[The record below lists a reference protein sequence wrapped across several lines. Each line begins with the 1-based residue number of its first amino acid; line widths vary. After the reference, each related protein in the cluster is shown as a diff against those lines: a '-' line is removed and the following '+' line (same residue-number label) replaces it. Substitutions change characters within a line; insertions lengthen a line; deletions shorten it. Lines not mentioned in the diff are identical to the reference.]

1 MQIAPFFLCKIELVM
16 DALRNFLTGRRLIFI
31 GIFLAVPFVFF
42 GTNSF
47 GTVLTDFGRV
57 NGLKVTPYDINIA
70 VSNVD
75 RRLDQ
80 IYGEEFSREL
90 LGDGVYQ
97 GYVRQ
102 EIVAQKALL
111 SQAIELGLN
120 YSEDDAKRSI
130 MQNTAF
136 QVDGKFD
143 QEIFQATL
151 RSNGIVPKEFIEAV
165 RNDFIVNQFLLSVG
179 NSSYVL
185 DSEIYQLIELLEQK
199 RNIEFFKIDFQ
210 KLKDSSDISLSDA
223 QSYFEENSFIF
234 QTPEKKIFQFIRMDQ
249 EDYKSDVE
257 VPENFLNDK
266 YNEYLVQ
273 LKQRIERRISH
284 LMLDI
289 SAFNSRQEANL
300 TLQTLKEDI
309 QNGSITFEDAV
320 VNNSSDFATVDLGGD
335 LGFSSGESFPAEFEL
350 AIQNMQINELS
361 NIVDLGDTLHLLKLT
376 EINEENPLTIDEME
390 VEFLNDLMDQE
401 SLALMND
408 DRDSIEDLILNNYRL
423 EEIALEMNLAIKETQ
438 PIDDIDFS
446 SEDFA
451 FNQFLMGLPENT
463 DYAEVFE
470 TETGF
475 YVASL
480 KTLIEPQQQEFSEVV
495 ETVFDMLKTDFAN
508 DQLSQLSSSYLE
520 ALNGDA
526 DEIILESGV
535 TRESYNSL
543 GRDSSLL
550 PPDIIEGIFDS
561 KKDTAYTAQ
570 SSNNDTYILVVDDIT
585 LPEISEIEALQ
596 SNYAEFVESIS
607 LIKLNQV
614 LESEISNNIN
624 DKIKNLNI

>member
-1 MQIAPFFLCKIELVM
+1 M
-16 DALRNFLTGRRLIFI
+16 DGLRNFLTGRRLIFI

-47 GTVLTDFGRV
+47 GTVFTDFGKV

-75 RRLDQ
+75 RRLEQ
-80 IYGEEFSREL
+80 IYGGEFSREL

-165 RNDFIVNQFLLSVG
+165 RNDFIVNQFLMSVG

-185 DSEIYQLIELLEQK
+185 DSEIHQLIELLEQK
-199 RNIEFFKIDFQ
+199 RNVEFFKIDFQ

-223 QSYFEENSFIF
+223 QSYFEENSFVF

-249 EDYKSDVE
+249 EDYKSDIE
-257 VPENFLNDK
+257 VPENFVNDQ

-284 LMLDI
+284 LMLDV

-309 QNGSITFEDAV
+309 QNGSTTFEDAV
-320 VNNSSDFATVDLGGD
+320 INNSSDFATVDLGGD

-376 EINEENPLTIDEME
+376 EINEENPLTLEEME
-390 VEFLNDLMDQE
+390 VEFLNELMDQE

-423 EEIALEMNLAIKETQ
+423 EEIALEMNLAIKETP

-451 FNQFLMGLPENT
+451 FNQFLMGLPENA

-520 ALNGDA
+520 ALNGEI

>member
-1 MQIAPFFLCKIELVM
+1 M
-16 DALRNFLTGRRLIFI
+16 DGLRNFLTGRRLIFI

-47 GTVLTDFGRV
+47 GTVFTDFGKV

-75 RRLDQ
+75 RRLEQ
-80 IYGEEFSREL
+80 IYGGEFSREL
-90 LGDGVYQ
+90 LGDGAYQ

-165 RNDFIVNQFLLSVG
+165 RNDFIVNQFLMSVG

-185 DSEIYQLIELLEQK
+185 DSEIHQLIELLEQK
-199 RNIEFFKIDFQ
+199 RNVEFFKIDFQ

-223 QSYFEENSFIF
+223 QSYFEENSFVF

-257 VPENFLNDK
+257 VPENFVNDQ

-284 LMLDI
+284 LMLDV

-320 VNNSSDFATVDLGGD
+320 INNSSDFATVDLGGD

-376 EINEENPLTIDEME
+376 EINEENPLTLEEME
-390 VEFLNDLMDQE
+390 VEFLNELMDQE

-423 EEIALEMNLAIKETQ
+423 EEIALEMNLVIKETP

-451 FNQFLMGLPENT
+451 FNQFLMGLPENP

-470 TETGF
+470 TESGF

-520 ALNGDA
+520 ALNGEI

-570 SSNNDTYILVVDDIT
+570 S
-585 LPEISEIEALQ
+585 
-596 SNYAEFVESIS
+596 
-607 LIKLNQV
+607 
-614 LESEISNNIN
+614 
-624 DKIKNLNI
+624 

>member
-1 MQIAPFFLCKIELVM
+1 M
-16 DALRNFLTGRRLIFI
+16 DGLRNFLTGRRLIFI

-47 GTVLTDFGRV
+47 GTVFTDFGKV

-75 RRLDQ
+75 RRLEQ
-80 IYGEEFSREL
+80 IYGGEFSREL
-90 LGDGVYQ
+90 LGDGAYQ
-97 GYVRQ
+97 DYVRQ

-165 RNDFIVNQFLLSVG
+165 RNDFIVNQFLMSVG

-185 DSEIYQLIELLEQK
+185 DSEIHQLIELLEQK
-199 RNIEFFKIDFQ
+199 RNVEFFKIDFQ

-223 QSYFEENSFIF
+223 QSYFEENSFVF

-257 VPENFLNDK
+257 VPENFVNDQ

-284 LMLDI
+284 LMLDV

-320 VNNSSDFATVDLGGD
+320 INNSSDFATVDLGGD

-376 EINEENPLTIDEME
+376 EINEENPLTLEEME

-451 FNQFLMGLPENT
+451 FNQFLMGLPENA

-470 TETGF
+470 TENGF

-520 ALNGDA
+520 ALNGEV

-535 TRESYNSL
+535 TRDSYNSL

-561 KKDTAYTAQ
+561 KKDPAYTAQ

>member
-1 MQIAPFFLCKIELVM
+1 MYG
-16 DALRNFLTGRRLIFI
+16 LRNFLTGRRLIFI

-47 GTVLTDFGRV
+47 GTVFTDFGKV

-75 RRLDQ
+75 RRLEQ
-80 IYGEEFSREL
+80 IYGGEFSREL
-90 LGDGVYQ
+90 LGDGAYQ
-97 GYVRQ
+97 DYVRQ

-165 RNDFIVNQFLLSVG
+165 RNDFIVNQFLMSVG

-185 DSEIYQLIELLEQK
+185 DSEIHQLIELLEQK
-199 RNIEFFKIDFQ
+199 RNVEFFKIDFQ

-223 QSYFEENSFIF
+223 QSYFEENSFVF

-257 VPENFLNDK
+257 VPENFVNDQ

-284 LMLDI
+284 LMLDV

-320 VNNSSDFATVDLGGD
+320 INNSSDFATVDLGGD

-376 EINEENPLTIDEME
+376 EINEENPLTLEEME
-390 VEFLNDLMDQE
+390 VEFLNELMDQE
-401 SLALMND
+401 SLALLND

-438 PIDDIDFS
+438 PINDIDFS

-451 FNQFLMGLPENT
+451 FNQFLMGLPENP

-470 TETGF
+470 TENGF

-520 ALNGDA
+520 ALNGEI

>member
-1 MQIAPFFLCKIELVM
+1 M
-16 DALRNFLTGRRLIFI
+16 DGLRNFLTGRRLIFI

-47 GTVLTDFGRV
+47 GTVFTDFGKV

-75 RRLDQ
+75 RRLEQ
-80 IYGEEFSREL
+80 IYGGEFSREL
-90 LGDGVYQ
+90 LGDGAYQ

-165 RNDFIVNQFLLSVG
+165 RNDFIVNQFLMSVG

-185 DSEIYQLIELLEQK
+185 DSEIHQLIELLEQK
-199 RNIEFFKIDFQ
+199 RNVEFFKIDFQ

-223 QSYFEENSFIF
+223 QSYFEENSFVF

-257 VPENFLNDK
+257 VPENFVNDQ

-284 LMLDI
+284 LMLDV

-320 VNNSSDFATVDLGGD
+320 INNSSDFATVDLGGD

-376 EINEENPLTIDEME
+376 EINEENPLTLEEME
-390 VEFLNDLMDQE
+390 VEFLNELMDQE

-451 FNQFLMGLPENT
+451 FNQFLMGLPENA

-470 TETGF
+470 TENGF

-520 ALNGDA
+520 ALNGEV

>member
-1 MQIAPFFLCKIELVM
+1 M
-16 DALRNFLTGRRLIFI
+16 DGLRNFLTGRRLIFI

-47 GTVLTDFGRV
+47 GTVFTDFGKV

-75 RRLDQ
+75 RRLEQ
-80 IYGEEFSREL
+80 IYGGEFSREL
-90 LGDGVYQ
+90 LGDGAYQ

-165 RNDFIVNQFLLSVG
+165 RNDFIVNQFLMSVG

-185 DSEIYQLIELLEQK
+185 DSEIHQLIELLEQK
-199 RNIEFFKIDFQ
+199 RNVEFFKIDFQ

-223 QSYFEENSFIF
+223 QSYFEENSFVF

-257 VPENFLNDK
+257 VPENFVNDQ

-273 LKQRIERRISH
+273 LKKRIERRISH
-284 LMLDI
+284 LMLDV

-320 VNNSSDFATVDLGGD
+320 INNSSDFATVDLGGD

-376 EINEENPLTIDEME
+376 EINEENPLTLEEME
-390 VEFLNDLMDQE
+390 VEFLNELMDQE
-401 SLALMND
+401 SLALLND

-451 FNQFLMGLPENT
+451 FNQFLMGLPENP

-470 TETGF
+470 TENGF

-508 DQLSQLSSSYLE
+508 DQLSQLSSSYLD
-520 ALNGDA
+520 ALNGEV

>member
-1 MQIAPFFLCKIELVM
+1 M
-16 DALRNFLTGRRLIFI
+16 DGLRNFLTGRRLIFI

-47 GTVLTDFGRV
+47 GTVFTDFGKV

-75 RRLDQ
+75 RRLEQ
-80 IYGEEFSREL
+80 IYGGEFSREL
-90 LGDGVYQ
+90 LGDGAYQ
-97 GYVRQ
+97 DYVRQ

-165 RNDFIVNQFLLSVG
+165 RNDFIVNQFLMSVG

-185 DSEIYQLIELLEQK
+185 DSEIHQLIELLEQK
-199 RNIEFFKIDFQ
+199 RNVEFFKIDFQ

-223 QSYFEENSFIF
+223 QSYFEENSFVF

-257 VPENFLNDK
+257 VPENFVNDQ

-284 LMLDI
+284 LMLDV

-320 VNNSSDFATVDLGGD
+320 INNSSDFATVDLGGD

-376 EINEENPLTIDEME
+376 EINEENPLTLEEME
-390 VEFLNDLMDQE
+390 VEFLNELMDQE

-408 DRDSIEDLILNNYRL
+408 DRDAIEDLILNNYRL
-423 EEIALEMNLAIKETQ
+423 EEIALEMNLAIKETP

-451 FNQFLMGLPENT
+451 FNQFLMGLPENA

-470 TETGF
+470 TESGF

-480 KTLIEPQQQEFSEVV
+480 KTLIEPKQQEFSEVV

-520 ALNGDA
+520 ALNGEI

>member
-1 MQIAPFFLCKIELVM
+1 M
-16 DALRNFLTGRRLIFI
+16 DGLRNFLTGRRLIFI

-47 GTVLTDFGRV
+47 GTVFTDFGKV

-75 RRLDQ
+75 RRLEQ
-80 IYGEEFSREL
+80 IYGGEFSREL
-90 LGDGVYQ
+90 LGDGAYQ

-165 RNDFIVNQFLLSVG
+165 RNDFIVNQFLMSVG

-185 DSEIYQLIELLEQK
+185 DSEIHQLIELLEQK
-199 RNIEFFKIDFQ
+199 RNVEFFKIDFQ

-223 QSYFEENSFIF
+223 QSYFEENSFVF

-257 VPENFLNDK
+257 VPENFVNDQ

-284 LMLDI
+284 LMLDV

-320 VNNSSDFATVDLGGD
+320 INNSSDFATVDLGGD

-376 EINEENPLTIDEME
+376 EINEENPLTLEEME
-390 VEFLNDLMDQE
+390 VEFLNELMDQE

-451 FNQFLMGLPENT
+451 FNQFLMGLPENA

-470 TETGF
+470 TENGF

-520 ALNGDA
+520 ALNGEV
-526 DEIILESGV
+526 DEIILEVGV

>member
-1 MQIAPFFLCKIELVM
+1 M
-16 DALRNFLTGRRLIFI
+16 DGLRNFLTGRRLIFI

-47 GTVLTDFGRV
+47 GTVFTDFGKV

-75 RRLDQ
+75 RRLEQ
-80 IYGEEFSREL
+80 IYGGEFSREL

-165 RNDFIVNQFLLSVG
+165 RNDFIVNQFLMSVG

-185 DSEIYQLIELLEQK
+185 DSEIHQLIELLEQK
-199 RNIEFFKIDFQ
+199 RNVEFFKIDFQ

-223 QSYFEENSFIF
+223 QSYFEENSFVF

-257 VPENFLNDK
+257 VPENFVNDQ

-284 LMLDI
+284 LMLDV

-320 VNNSSDFATVDLGGD
+320 INNSSDFATVDLGGD

-376 EINEENPLTIDEME
+376 EINEENPLTLEEME
-390 VEFLNDLMDQE
+390 IEFLNELMDQE

-423 EEIALEMNLAIKETQ
+423 EEIALEMNLVIKETP

-451 FNQFLMGLPENT
+451 FNQFLMGLPENP

-470 TETGF
+470 TESGF

-520 ALNGDA
+520 ALNGEI

-561 KKDTAYTAQ
+561 KKDAAYTAQ

>member
-1 MQIAPFFLCKIELVM
+1 M
-16 DALRNFLTGRRLIFI
+16 DGLRNFLTGRRLIFI

-47 GTVLTDFGRV
+47 GTVFTDFGKV

-75 RRLDQ
+75 RRLEQ
-80 IYGEEFSREL
+80 IYGGEFSREL
-90 LGDGVYQ
+90 LGDGAYQ
-97 GYVRQ
+97 DYVRQ

-165 RNDFIVNQFLLSVG
+165 RNDFIVNQFLMSVG

-185 DSEIYQLIELLEQK
+185 DSEIHQLIELLEQK
-199 RNIEFFKIDFQ
+199 RNVEFFKIDFQ

-223 QSYFEENSFIF
+223 QSYFEENSFVF

-257 VPENFLNDK
+257 VPENFVNDQ

-284 LMLDI
+284 LMLDV

-320 VNNSSDFATVDLGGD
+320 INNSSDFATVDLGGD

-376 EINEENPLTIDEME
+376 EINEENPLTLEEME
-390 VEFLNDLMDQE
+390 VEFLNELMDQE
-401 SLALMND
+401 SLALLND

-423 EEIALEMNLAIKETQ
+423 EEIALEMNLAIKETL

-451 FNQFLMGLPENT
+451 FNQFLMGLPENP

-520 ALNGDA
+520 ALNGEV

>member
-1 MQIAPFFLCKIELVM
+1 M
-16 DALRNFLTGRRLIFI
+16 DGLRNFLTGRRLIFI

-47 GTVLTDFGRV
+47 GTVFTDFGKV

-75 RRLDQ
+75 RRLEQ
-80 IYGEEFSREL
+80 IYGGEFSREL

-102 EIVAQKALL
+102 EIIAQKALL

-165 RNDFIVNQFLLSVG
+165 RNDFIVNQFLMSVG

-185 DSEIYQLIELLEQK
+185 DSEIHQLIELLEQK
-199 RNIEFFKIDFQ
+199 RNVEFFKIDFQ

-223 QSYFEENSFIF
+223 QSYFEENSFVF
-234 QTPEKKIFQFIRMDQ
+234 QTPEKKIFQFIKMDQ
-249 EDYKSDVE
+249 EDYKSDIE
-257 VPENFLNDK
+257 VPENFVNDQ

-284 LMLDI
+284 LMLDV

-320 VNNSSDFATVDLGGD
+320 INNSSDFATVDLGGD

-376 EINEENPLTIDEME
+376 EINEENPLTLEEME
-390 VEFLNDLMDQE
+390 VEFLNELMDQE

-423 EEIALEMNLAIKETQ
+423 EEIALEMNLAIKETP

-451 FNQFLMGLPENT
+451 FNQFLMGLPENA

-520 ALNGDA
+520 ALNGEI

>member
-1 MQIAPFFLCKIELVM
+1 M
-16 DALRNFLTGRRLIFI
+16 DGLRNFLTGRRLIFI

-47 GTVLTDFGRV
+47 GTVFTDFGKV

-75 RRLDQ
+75 RRLEQ
-80 IYGEEFSREL
+80 IYGGEFSREL

-165 RNDFIVNQFLLSVG
+165 RNDFIVNQFLMSVG

-185 DSEIYQLIELLEQK
+185 DSEIHQLIELLEQK
-199 RNIEFFKIDFQ
+199 RNVEFFKIDFQ

-223 QSYFEENSFIF
+223 QSYFEENSFVF

-257 VPENFLNDK
+257 VPENFVNDQ

-284 LMLDI
+284 LMLDV

-320 VNNSSDFATVDLGGD
+320 INNSSDFATVDLGGD

-376 EINEENPLTIDEME
+376 EINEENPLTLEEME
-390 VEFLNDLMDQE
+390 VEFLNELMDQE

-408 DRDSIEDLILNNYRL
+408 DRDAIEDLILNNYRL
-423 EEIALEMNLAIKETQ
+423 EEIALEMSLAIKETP

-480 KTLIEPQQQEFSEVV
+480 KTLIEPQQQKFSEVV

-508 DQLSQLSSSYLE
+508 DQLSQLSSSYLD
-520 ALNGDA
+520 ALNGEV

-535 TRESYNSL
+535 TRETYNSL

>member
-1 MQIAPFFLCKIELVM
+1 M
-16 DALRNFLTGRRLIFI
+16 DGLRNFLTGRRLIFI

-47 GTVLTDFGRV
+47 GTVFTDFGKV

-75 RRLDQ
+75 RRLEQ
-80 IYGEEFSREL
+80 IYGGEFSREL

-165 RNDFIVNQFLLSVG
+165 RNDFIVNQFLMSVG

-185 DSEIYQLIELLEQK
+185 DSEIHQLIELLEQK
-199 RNIEFFKIDFQ
+199 RNVEFFKIDFQ

-223 QSYFEENSFIF
+223 QSYFEENSFVF

-257 VPENFLNDK
+257 VPENFVNDQ

-284 LMLDI
+284 LMLDV

-320 VNNSSDFATVDLGGD
+320 INNSSDFATVDLGGD

-376 EINEENPLTIDEME
+376 EINEENPLTLEEME
-390 VEFLNDLMDQE
+390 VEFLNELMDQE

-451 FNQFLMGLPENT
+451 FNQFLMGLPENA

-470 TETGF
+470 TENGF

-520 ALNGDA
+520 ALNGEV

>member
-1 MQIAPFFLCKIELVM
+1 M
-16 DALRNFLTGRRLIFI
+16 DGLRNFLTGRRLIFI

-47 GTVLTDFGRV
+47 GTVFTDFGKV

-75 RRLDQ
+75 RRLEQ
-80 IYGEEFSREL
+80 IYGGEFSREL
-90 LGDGVYQ
+90 LGDGAYQ

-165 RNDFIVNQFLLSVG
+165 RNDFIVNQFLMSVG

-185 DSEIYQLIELLEQK
+185 DSEIHQLIELLEQK
-199 RNIEFFKIDFQ
+199 RNVEFFKIDFQ

-223 QSYFEENSFIF
+223 QSYFEENSFVF

-257 VPENFLNDK
+257 VPENFVNDQ

-284 LMLDI
+284 LMLDV

-320 VNNSSDFATVDLGGD
+320 INNSSDFATVDLGGD

-376 EINEENPLTIDEME
+376 EINEENPLTLEEME
-390 VEFLNDLMDQE
+390 IEFLNELMDQE

-423 EEIALEMNLAIKETQ
+423 EEIALEMNLAIKETP

-451 FNQFLMGLPENT
+451 FNQFLMGLPENP

-470 TETGF
+470 TESGF

-520 ALNGDA
+520 ALNGEI

-561 KKDTAYTAQ
+561 KKDAAYTAQ

>member
-1 MQIAPFFLCKIELVM
+1 M
-16 DALRNFLTGRRLIFI
+16 DGLRNFLTGRRLIFI

-47 GTVLTDFGRV
+47 GTVFTDFGKV

-75 RRLDQ
+75 RRLEQ
-80 IYGEEFSREL
+80 IYGGEFSREL
-90 LGDGVYQ
+90 LGDGAYQ
-97 GYVRQ
+97 DYVRQ

-165 RNDFIVNQFLLSVG
+165 RNDFIVNQFLMSVG

-185 DSEIYQLIELLEQK
+185 DSEIHQLIELLEQK
-199 RNIEFFKIDFQ
+199 RNVEFFKIDFQ

-223 QSYFEENSFIF
+223 QSYFEENSFVF

-249 EDYKSDVE
+249 EDYKSDVV
-257 VPENFLNDK
+257 VPENFVNDQ

-284 LMLDI
+284 LMLDV

-320 VNNSSDFATVDLGGD
+320 INNSSDFATVDLGGD

-376 EINEENPLTIDEME
+376 EINEENPLTLEEME
-390 VEFLNDLMDQE
+390 VEFLNELMDQE

-451 FNQFLMGLPENT
+451 FNQFLMGLPENA

-470 TETGF
+470 TESGF

-520 ALNGDA
+520 ALNGEI

>member
-1 MQIAPFFLCKIELVM
+1 M
-16 DALRNFLTGRRLIFI
+16 DGLRNFLTGRRLIFI

-47 GTVLTDFGRV
+47 GTVFTDFGKV

-75 RRLDQ
+75 RRLEQ
-80 IYGEEFSREL
+80 IYGGEFSREL
-90 LGDGVYQ
+90 LGDGAYQ
-97 GYVRQ
+97 DYVRQ

-165 RNDFIVNQFLLSVG
+165 RNDFIVNQFLMSVG

-185 DSEIYQLIELLEQK
+185 DSEIHQLIELLEQK
-199 RNIEFFKIDFQ
+199 RNVEFFKIDFQ

-223 QSYFEENSFIF
+223 QSYFEENSFVF

-257 VPENFLNDK
+257 VPENFVNDQ

-284 LMLDI
+284 LMLDV

-320 VNNSSDFATVDLGGD
+320 INNSSDFATVDLGGD

-376 EINEENPLTIDEME
+376 EINEENPLTLEEME
-390 VEFLNDLMDQE
+390 VEFLNELMDQE

-451 FNQFLMGLPENT
+451 FNQFLMGLPENA

-470 TETGF
+470 TESGF

-520 ALNGDA
+520 ALNGEI

>member
-1 MQIAPFFLCKIELVM
+1 M
-16 DALRNFLTGRRLIFI
+16 DGLRNFLTGRRLIFI

-47 GTVLTDFGRV
+47 GTVFTDFGKV

-75 RRLDQ
+75 RRLEQ
-80 IYGEEFSREL
+80 IYGGEFSREL

-165 RNDFIVNQFLLSVG
+165 RNDFIVNQFLMSVG

-185 DSEIYQLIELLEQK
+185 DSEIHQLIELLEQK
-199 RNIEFFKIDFQ
+199 RNVEFFKIDFQ

-223 QSYFEENSFIF
+223 QSYFEENSFVF

-257 VPENFLNDK
+257 VPENFVNDQ

-284 LMLDI
+284 LMLDV

-309 QNGSITFEDAV
+309 QNGSTTFEDAV
-320 VNNSSDFATVDLGGD
+320 INNSSDFATVDLGGD

-376 EINEENPLTIDEME
+376 EINEENPLTLEEME
-390 VEFLNDLMDQE
+390 VEFLNELMDQE

-423 EEIALEMNLAIKETQ
+423 EEIALEMNLAIKETP

-451 FNQFLMGLPENT
+451 FNQFLMGLPENA

-508 DQLSQLSSSYLE
+508 DQLSQLSSSYLD
-520 ALNGDA
+520 ALNGEV

-561 KKDTAYTAQ
+561 KKDTAYAAQ

>member
-1 MQIAPFFLCKIELVM
+1 M
-16 DALRNFLTGRRLIFI
+16 DGLRNFLTGRRLIFI

-47 GTVLTDFGRV
+47 GTVFTDFGKV

-75 RRLDQ
+75 RRLEQ
-80 IYGEEFSREL
+80 IYGGEFSREL
-90 LGDGVYQ
+90 LGDGAYQ

-165 RNDFIVNQFLLSVG
+165 RNDFIVNQFLMSVG

-185 DSEIYQLIELLEQK
+185 DSEIHQLIELLEQK
-199 RNIEFFKIDFQ
+199 RNVEFFKIDFQ

-223 QSYFEENSFIF
+223 QSYFEENSFVF

-257 VPENFLNDK
+257 VPENFVNDQ

-284 LMLDI
+284 LMLDV

-320 VNNSSDFATVDLGGD
+320 INNSSDFATVDLGGD

-376 EINEENPLTIDEME
+376 EINEENPLTLEEME
-390 VEFLNDLMDQE
+390 VEFLNELMDQE
-401 SLALMND
+401 SLALLND

-451 FNQFLMGLPENT
+451 FNQFLMGLPENA

-470 TETGF
+470 TESGF

-520 ALNGDA
+520 ALNGEI

>member
-1 MQIAPFFLCKIELVM
+1 M
-16 DALRNFLTGRRLIFI
+16 DGLRNFLTGRRLIFI

-47 GTVLTDFGRV
+47 GTVFTDFGKV

-75 RRLDQ
+75 RRLEQ
-80 IYGEEFSREL
+80 IYGGEFSREL

-165 RNDFIVNQFLLSVG
+165 RNDFIVNQFLMSVG

-185 DSEIYQLIELLEQK
+185 DSEIHQLIELLEQK
-199 RNIEFFKIDFQ
+199 RNVEFFKIDFQ

-223 QSYFEENSFIF
+223 QSYFEENSFVF

-257 VPENFLNDK
+257 VPENFVNDQ

-284 LMLDI
+284 LMLDV

-320 VNNSSDFATVDLGGD
+320 INNSSDFATVDLGGD

-376 EINEENPLTIDEME
+376 EINEENPLTLEEME
-390 VEFLNDLMDQE
+390 VEFLNELMDQE

-451 FNQFLMGLPENT
+451 FNQFLMGLPENA

-470 TETGF
+470 TENGF

-508 DQLSQLSSSYLE
+508 DQLSQLSSSYLD
-520 ALNGDA
+520 ALNGEV

-585 LPEISEIEALQ
+585 LPEISEIDALQ

>member
-1 MQIAPFFLCKIELVM
+1 M
-16 DALRNFLTGRRLIFI
+16 DGLRNFLTGRRLIFI

-47 GTVLTDFGRV
+47 GTVFTDFGKV

-75 RRLDQ
+75 RRLEQ
-80 IYGEEFSREL
+80 IYGGEFSREL
-90 LGDGVYQ
+90 LGDGAYQ

-165 RNDFIVNQFLLSVG
+165 RNDFIVNQFLMSVG

-185 DSEIYQLIELLEQK
+185 DSEIHQLIELLEQK
-199 RNIEFFKIDFQ
+199 RNVDFFKIDFQ

-223 QSYFEENSFIF
+223 QSYFEENSFVF
-234 QTPEKKIFQFIRMDQ
+234 RTPEKKIFQFIEMDQ

-257 VPENFLNDK
+257 VPENFVNDQ

-284 LMLDI
+284 LMLDV

-320 VNNSSDFATVDLGGD
+320 INNSSDFATVDLGGD

-376 EINEENPLTIDEME
+376 EINEENPLTLEEME
-390 VEFLNDLMDQE
+390 VEFLNELMDQE
-401 SLALMND
+401 SLALLND

-423 EEIALEMNLAIKETQ
+423 EEIALEMNLAIKETP

-451 FNQFLMGLPENT
+451 FNQFLMGLPENA

-470 TETGF
+470 TESGF

-520 ALNGDA
+520 ALNGEI

>member
-1 MQIAPFFLCKIELVM
+1 M
-16 DALRNFLTGRRLIFI
+16 DGLRNFLTGRRLIFI

-47 GTVLTDFGRV
+47 GTVFTDFGKV

-75 RRLDQ
+75 RRLEQ
-80 IYGEEFSREL
+80 IYGGEFSREL
-90 LGDGVYQ
+90 LGDGAYQ

-165 RNDFIVNQFLLSVG
+165 RNDFIVNQFLMSVG

-185 DSEIYQLIELLEQK
+185 DSEIHQLIELLEQK
-199 RNIEFFKIDFQ
+199 RNVEFFKIDFQ

-223 QSYFEENSFIF
+223 QSYFEENSFVF

-257 VPENFLNDK
+257 VPENFVNDQ

-284 LMLDI
+284 LMLDV

-320 VNNSSDFATVDLGGD
+320 INNSSDFATVDLGGD

-376 EINEENPLTIDEME
+376 EINEENPLTLEEME
-390 VEFLNDLMDQE
+390 VEFLNELMDQE

-423 EEIALEMNLAIKETQ
+423 EEIALEMNLAIKETP

-451 FNQFLMGLPENT
+451 FNQFLMGLPENA

-520 ALNGDA
+520 ALNGEV
-526 DEIILESGV
+526 DEIILEVGV

>member
-1 MQIAPFFLCKIELVM
+1 M
-16 DALRNFLTGRRLIFI
+16 DGLRNFLTGRRLIFI

-47 GTVLTDFGRV
+47 GTVFTDFGKV

-75 RRLDQ
+75 RRLEQ
-80 IYGEEFSREL
+80 IYGGEFSREL

-165 RNDFIVNQFLLSVG
+165 RNDFIVNQFLMSVG

-185 DSEIYQLIELLEQK
+185 DSEIHQLIELLEQK
-199 RNIEFFKIDFQ
+199 RNVEFFKIDFQ

-223 QSYFEENSFIF
+223 QSYFEENSFVF

-257 VPENFLNDK
+257 VPENFVNDQ

-284 LMLDI
+284 LMLDV

-320 VNNSSDFATVDLGGD
+320 INNSSDFATVDLGGD

-376 EINEENPLTIDEME
+376 EINEENPLTLEEME
-390 VEFLNDLMDQE
+390 VEFLNELMDQE

-423 EEIALEMNLAIKETQ
+423 EEIALEMNLAIKETP

-451 FNQFLMGLPENT
+451 FNQFLMKLPENT

-520 ALNGDA
+520 ALNGEI

>member
-1 MQIAPFFLCKIELVM
+1 M
-16 DALRNFLTGRRLIFI
+16 DGLRNFLTGRRLIFI

-47 GTVLTDFGRV
+47 GTVFTDFGKV

-75 RRLDQ
+75 RRLEQ
-80 IYGEEFSREL
+80 IYGGEFSREL
-90 LGDGVYQ
+90 LGDGAYQ

-165 RNDFIVNQFLLSVG
+165 RNDFIVNQFLMSVG

-185 DSEIYQLIELLEQK
+185 DSEIHQLIELLEQK
-199 RNIEFFKIDFQ
+199 RNVEFFKIDFQ

-223 QSYFEENSFIF
+223 QSYFEENSFVF

-257 VPENFLNDK
+257 VPENFVNDQ

-284 LMLDI
+284 LMLDV

-320 VNNSSDFATVDLGGD
+320 INNSSDFATVDLGGD

-376 EINEENPLTIDEME
+376 EINEENPLTLEEME
-390 VEFLNDLMDQE
+390 VEFLNELMDQE
-401 SLALMND
+401 SLALLND

-451 FNQFLMGLPENT
+451 FNQFLMGLPENA

-470 TETGF
+470 TENGF

-520 ALNGDA
+520 ALNGEV

>member
-1 MQIAPFFLCKIELVM
+1 M
-16 DALRNFLTGRRLIFI
+16 DGLRNFLTGRRLIFI

-47 GTVLTDFGRV
+47 GTVFTDFGKV

-75 RRLDQ
+75 RRLEQ
-80 IYGEEFSREL
+80 IYGGEFSREL
-90 LGDGVYQ
+90 LGDGAYQ

-165 RNDFIVNQFLLSVG
+165 RNDFIVNQFLMSVG

-185 DSEIYQLIELLEQK
+185 DSEIHQLIELLEQK
-199 RNIEFFKIDFQ
+199 RNVEFFKIDFQ

-223 QSYFEENSFIF
+223 QSYFEENSFVF

-257 VPENFLNDK
+257 VPENFVNDQ

-284 LMLDI
+284 LMLDV

-320 VNNSSDFATVDLGGD
+320 INNSSDFATVDLGGD

-376 EINEENPLTIDEME
+376 EINEENPLTLEEME
-390 VEFLNDLMDQE
+390 IEFLNELMDQE

-423 EEIALEMNLAIKETQ
+423 EEIALEMNLVIKETP

-451 FNQFLMGLPENT
+451 FNQFLMGLPENP

-470 TETGF
+470 TENGF

-480 KTLIEPQQQEFSEVV
+480 KTLIEPQQQEFSEVI

-508 DQLSQLSSSYLE
+508 DQLSQLSSSYLD
-520 ALNGDA
+520 ALNGEV

>member
-1 MQIAPFFLCKIELVM
+1 M
-16 DALRNFLTGRRLIFI
+16 DGLRNFLTGRRLIFI

-47 GTVLTDFGRV
+47 GTVFTDFGKV

-75 RRLDQ
+75 RRLEQ
-80 IYGEEFSREL
+80 IYGGEFSREL

-165 RNDFIVNQFLLSVG
+165 RNDFIVNQFLMSVG

-185 DSEIYQLIELLEQK
+185 DSEIHQLIELLEQK
-199 RNIEFFKIDFQ
+199 RNVEFFKIDFQ

-223 QSYFEENSFIF
+223 QSYFEENSFVF

-257 VPENFLNDK
+257 VPENFVNDQ

-284 LMLDI
+284 LMLDV

-320 VNNSSDFATVDLGGD
+320 INNSSDFATVDLGGD

-376 EINEENPLTIDEME
+376 EINEENPLTLEEME
-390 VEFLNDLMDQE
+390 VEFLNELMDQE
-401 SLALMND
+401 SLALLND

-451 FNQFLMGLPENT
+451 FNQFLMGLPENP

-470 TETGF
+470 TENGF

-520 ALNGDA
+520 ALNGEI

>member
-1 MQIAPFFLCKIELVM
+1 M
-16 DALRNFLTGRRLIFI
+16 DGLRNFLTGRRLIFI

-47 GTVLTDFGRV
+47 GTVFTDFGKV

-75 RRLDQ
+75 RRLEQ
-80 IYGEEFSREL
+80 IYGGEFSREL
-90 LGDGVYQ
+90 LGDGAYQ

-165 RNDFIVNQFLLSVG
+165 RNDFIVNQFLMSVG

-185 DSEIYQLIELLEQK
+185 DSEIHQLIELLEQK
-199 RNIEFFKIDFQ
+199 RNVEFFKIDFQ

-223 QSYFEENSFIF
+223 QSYFEENSFVF

-257 VPENFLNDK
+257 VPENFVNDQ

-284 LMLDI
+284 LMLDV

-320 VNNSSDFATVDLGGD
+320 INNSSDFATVDLGGD

-376 EINEENPLTIDEME
+376 EINEENPLTLEEME
-390 VEFLNDLMDQE
+390 VEFLNELMDQE

-423 EEIALEMNLAIKETQ
+423 EEIALEMNLAIKETP

-451 FNQFLMGLPENT
+451 FNQFLMGLPENA

-470 TETGF
+470 TESGF

-520 ALNGDA
+520 ALNGEI

>member
-1 MQIAPFFLCKIELVM
+1 M
-16 DALRNFLTGRRLIFI
+16 DGLRNFLTGRRLIFI

-47 GTVLTDFGRV
+47 GTVFTDFGKV

-75 RRLDQ
+75 RRLEQ
-80 IYGEEFSREL
+80 IYGGEFSREL
-90 LGDGVYQ
+90 LGDGAYQ
-97 GYVRQ
+97 DYVRQ

-165 RNDFIVNQFLLSVG
+165 RNDFIVNQFLMSVG

-185 DSEIYQLIELLEQK
+185 DSEIHQLIELLEQK
-199 RNIEFFKIDFQ
+199 RNVEFFKIDFQ

-223 QSYFEENSFIF
+223 QSYFEENSFVF

-257 VPENFLNDK
+257 VPENFVNDQ

-284 LMLDI
+284 LMLDV

-320 VNNSSDFATVDLGGD
+320 INNSSDFATVDLGGD

-376 EINEENPLTIDEME
+376 EINEENPLTLEEME
-390 VEFLNDLMDQE
+390 VEFLNELMDQE
-401 SLALMND
+401 SLALLND

-451 FNQFLMGLPENT
+451 FNQFLMGLPENA

-520 ALNGDA
+520 ALNGEI

>member
-1 MQIAPFFLCKIELVM
+1 M
-16 DALRNFLTGRRLIFI
+16 DGLRNFLTGRRLIFI

-47 GTVLTDFGRV
+47 GTVFTDFGKV

-75 RRLDQ
+75 RRLEQ
-80 IYGEEFSREL
+80 IYGGEFSREL

-165 RNDFIVNQFLLSVG
+165 RNDFIVNQFLMSVG

-185 DSEIYQLIELLEQK
+185 DSEIHQLIELLEQK
-199 RNIEFFKIDFQ
+199 RNVEFFKIDFQ

-223 QSYFEENSFIF
+223 QSYFEENSFVF

-257 VPENFLNDK
+257 VPENFVNDQ

-284 LMLDI
+284 LMLDV

-320 VNNSSDFATVDLGGD
+320 INNSSDFATVDLGGD

-376 EINEENPLTIDEME
+376 EINEENPLTLEEME
-390 VEFLNDLMDQE
+390 VEFLNELMDQE

-423 EEIALEMNLAIKETQ
+423 EEIALEMSLAIKETP

-451 FNQFLMGLPENT
+451 FNQFLMGLPENP

-470 TETGF
+470 TENGF

-508 DQLSQLSSSYLE
+508 DQLSQLSSSYLD
-520 ALNGDA
+520 ALNGEV

-561 KKDTAYTAQ
+561 KKDTAYAAQ

>member
-1 MQIAPFFLCKIELVM
+1 M
-16 DALRNFLTGRRLIFI
+16 DGLRNFLTGRRLIFI

-47 GTVLTDFGRV
+47 GTVFTDFGKV

-75 RRLDQ
+75 RRLEQ
-80 IYGEEFSREL
+80 IYGGEFSREL

-165 RNDFIVNQFLLSVG
+165 RNDFIVNQFLMSVG

-185 DSEIYQLIELLEQK
+185 DSEIHQLIELLEQK
-199 RNIEFFKIDFQ
+199 RNVEFFKIDFQ

-223 QSYFEENSFIF
+223 QSYFEENSFVF

-257 VPENFLNDK
+257 VPENFVNDQ

-284 LMLDI
+284 LMLDV

-309 QNGSITFEDAV
+309 QNGSTTFEDAV
-320 VNNSSDFATVDLGGD
+320 INNSSDFATVDLGGD

-376 EINEENPLTIDEME
+376 EINEENPLTLEEME
-390 VEFLNDLMDQE
+390 VEFLNELMDQE

-423 EEIALEMNLAIKETQ
+423 EEIALEMNLAIKETP

-508 DQLSQLSSSYLE
+508 DQLSQLSSSYLD
-520 ALNGDA
+520 ALNGEV

-561 KKDTAYTAQ
+561 KKDTAYAAQ

-585 LPEISEIEALQ
+585 LPEISEIQALQ

>member
-1 MQIAPFFLCKIELVM
+1 M
-16 DALRNFLTGRRLIFI
+16 DGLRNFLTGRRLIFI

-47 GTVLTDFGRV
+47 GTVFTDFGKV

-75 RRLDQ
+75 RRLEQ
-80 IYGEEFSREL
+80 IYGGEFSREL
-90 LGDGVYQ
+90 LGDGAYQ

-165 RNDFIVNQFLLSVG
+165 RNDFIVNQFLMSVG

-185 DSEIYQLIELLEQK
+185 DSEIHQLIELLEQK
-199 RNIEFFKIDFQ
+199 RNVEFFKIDFQ

-223 QSYFEENSFIF
+223 QSYFEENSFVF

-257 VPENFLNDK
+257 VPENFVNDQ

-284 LMLDI
+284 LMLDV

-320 VNNSSDFATVDLGGD
+320 INNSSDFATVDLGGD

-376 EINEENPLTIDEME
+376 EINEENPLTLEEME
-390 VEFLNDLMDQE
+390 IEFLNELMDQE

-423 EEIALEMNLAIKETQ
+423 EEIALEMNLVIKETP

-451 FNQFLMGLPENT
+451 FNQFLMGLPENA

-470 TETGF
+470 TESGF

-520 ALNGDA
+520 ALNGEI
-526 DEIILESGV
+526 DEIILEVGV

>member
-1 MQIAPFFLCKIELVM
+1 M
-16 DALRNFLTGRRLIFI
+16 DGLRNFLTGRRLIFI

-47 GTVLTDFGRV
+47 GTVFTDFGKV

-75 RRLDQ
+75 RRLEQ
-80 IYGEEFSREL
+80 IYGGEFSREL
-90 LGDGVYQ
+90 LGDGAYQ

-165 RNDFIVNQFLLSVG
+165 RNDFIVNQFLMSVG

-185 DSEIYQLIELLEQK
+185 DSEIHQLIELLEQK
-199 RNIEFFKIDFQ
+199 RNVEFFKIDFQ

-223 QSYFEENSFIF
+223 QSYFEENSFVF

-257 VPENFLNDK
+257 VPENFVNDQ

-284 LMLDI
+284 LMLDV

-320 VNNSSDFATVDLGGD
+320 INNSSDFATVDLGGD

-376 EINEENPLTIDEME
+376 EINEENPLTLEEME
-390 VEFLNDLMDQE
+390 IEFLNELMDQE

-423 EEIALEMNLAIKETQ
+423 EEIALEMNLVIKETP

-451 FNQFLMGLPENT
+451 FNQFLMGLPENP

-470 TETGF
+470 TESGF

-520 ALNGDA
+520 ALNGEI

-570 SSNNDTYILVVDDIT
+570 SSNCLLYTSPSPRDNR
-585 LPEISEIEALQ
+585 
-596 SNYAEFVESIS
+596 
-607 LIKLNQV
+607 
-614 LESEISNNIN
+614 
-624 DKIKNLNI
+624 

>member
-1 MQIAPFFLCKIELVM
+1 M
-16 DALRNFLTGRRLIFI
+16 DGLRNFLTGRRLIFI

-47 GTVLTDFGRV
+47 GTVFTDFGKV

-75 RRLDQ
+75 RRLEQ
-80 IYGEEFSREL
+80 IYGGEFSREL

-165 RNDFIVNQFLLSVG
+165 RNDFIVNQFLMSVG

-185 DSEIYQLIELLEQK
+185 DSEIHQLIELLEQK
-199 RNIEFFKIDFQ
+199 RNVDFFKIDFQ

-223 QSYFEENSFIF
+223 QSYFEENSFVF

-257 VPENFLNDK
+257 VPENFVNDQ

-284 LMLDI
+284 LMLDV

-320 VNNSSDFATVDLGGD
+320 INNSSDFATVDLGGD

-376 EINEENPLTIDEME
+376 EINEENPLTLEEME
-390 VEFLNDLMDQE
+390 IEFLNELMDQE

-423 EEIALEMNLAIKETQ
+423 EEIALEMNLVIKETP

-451 FNQFLMGLPENT
+451 FNQFLMGLPENA

-470 TETGF
+470 TESGF

-520 ALNGDA
+520 ALNGEI

-561 KKDTAYTAQ
+561 KKDAAYTAQ

>member
-1 MQIAPFFLCKIELVM
+1 M
-16 DALRNFLTGRRLIFI
+16 DGLRNFLTGRRLIFI

-47 GTVLTDFGRV
+47 GTVFTDFGKV

-75 RRLDQ
+75 RRLEQ
-80 IYGEEFSREL
+80 IYGGEFSREL
-90 LGDGVYQ
+90 LGDGAYQ

-165 RNDFIVNQFLLSVG
+165 RNDFIVNQFLMSVG

-185 DSEIYQLIELLEQK
+185 DSEIHQLIELLEQK
-199 RNIEFFKIDFQ
+199 RNVEFFKIDFQ

-223 QSYFEENSFIF
+223 QSYFEENSFVF

-257 VPENFLNDK
+257 VPENFVNDQ

-284 LMLDI
+284 LMLDV

-320 VNNSSDFATVDLGGD
+320 INNSSDFATVDLGGD

-376 EINEENPLTIDEME
+376 EINEENPLTLEEME
-390 VEFLNDLMDQE
+390 IEFLNELMDQE

-423 EEIALEMNLAIKETQ
+423 EEIALEMNLVIKETP

-451 FNQFLMGLPENT
+451 FNQFLMGLPENP

-470 TETGF
+470 TESGF

-520 ALNGDA
+520 ALNGEI

-561 KKDTAYTAQ
+561 KKDAAYTAQ

>member
-1 MQIAPFFLCKIELVM
+1 M
-16 DALRNFLTGRRLIFI
+16 DGLRNFLTGRRLIFI

-47 GTVLTDFGRV
+47 GTVFTDFGKV

-75 RRLDQ
+75 RRLEQ
-80 IYGEEFSREL
+80 IYGGEFSREL

-165 RNDFIVNQFLLSVG
+165 RNDFIVNQFLMSVG

-185 DSEIYQLIELLEQK
+185 DNEIHQLIELLEQK
-199 RNIEFFKIDFQ
+199 RNVEFFKIDFQ

-223 QSYFEENSFIF
+223 QSYFEENSFVF

-249 EDYKSDVE
+249 EDYKSDIE
-257 VPENFLNDK
+257 VPENFVNDQ

-284 LMLDI
+284 LMLDV

-320 VNNSSDFATVDLGGD
+320 INNSSDFATVDLGGD

-376 EINEENPLTIDEME
+376 EINEENPLTLEEME
-390 VEFLNDLMDQE
+390 VEFLNELMDQE

-408 DRDSIEDLILNNYRL
+408 DRDAIEDLILNNYRL
-423 EEIALEMNLAIKETQ
+423 EEIALEMNLAIKETP

-520 ALNGDA
+520 ALNGEI

>member
-1 MQIAPFFLCKIELVM
+1 M
-16 DALRNFLTGRRLIFI
+16 DGLRNFLTGRRLIFI

-47 GTVLTDFGRV
+47 GTVFTDFGKV

-75 RRLDQ
+75 RRLEQ
-80 IYGEEFSREL
+80 IYGGEFSREL
-90 LGDGVYQ
+90 LGDGAYQ
-97 GYVRQ
+97 DYVRQ

-165 RNDFIVNQFLLSVG
+165 RNDFIVNQFLMSVG

-185 DSEIYQLIELLEQK
+185 DSEIHQLIELLEQK
-199 RNIEFFKIDFQ
+199 RNVEFFKIDFQ

-223 QSYFEENSFIF
+223 QSYFEENSFVF

-257 VPENFLNDK
+257 VPENFVNDQ

-284 LMLDI
+284 LMLDV

-320 VNNSSDFATVDLGGD
+320 INNSSDFATVDLGGD

-376 EINEENPLTIDEME
+376 EINEENPLTLEEME
-390 VEFLNDLMDQE
+390 VEFLNELMDQE

-423 EEIALEMNLAIKETQ
+423 EEIALQMNLAIKETQ

-451 FNQFLMGLPENT
+451 FNQFLMGLPENA

-470 TETGF
+470 TESGF

-520 ALNGDA
+520 ALNGEI

>member
-1 MQIAPFFLCKIELVM
+1 M
-16 DALRNFLTGRRLIFI
+16 DGLRNFLTGRRLIFI

-47 GTVLTDFGRV
+47 GTVFTDFGKV

-75 RRLDQ
+75 RRLEQ
-80 IYGEEFSREL
+80 IYGGEFSREL

-102 EIVAQKALL
+102 EIVAQKTLL

-165 RNDFIVNQFLLSVG
+165 RNDFIVNQFLMSVG

-185 DSEIYQLIELLEQK
+185 DSEIHQLIELLEQK
-199 RNIEFFKIDFQ
+199 RNVEFFKIDFQ

-223 QSYFEENSFIF
+223 QSYFEENSFVF

-257 VPENFLNDK
+257 VPENFVNDQ

-284 LMLDI
+284 LMLDV

-320 VNNSSDFATVDLGGD
+320 INNSSDFATVDLGGD

-376 EINEENPLTIDEME
+376 EINEENPLTLEEME
-390 VEFLNDLMDQE
+390 VEFLNELMDQE

-423 EEIALEMNLAIKETQ
+423 EEIALEMNLAIKETP

-451 FNQFLMGLPENT
+451 FNQFLMGLPENP

-470 TETGF
+470 TENGF

-520 ALNGDA
+520 ALNGEI

>member
-1 MQIAPFFLCKIELVM
+1 M
-16 DALRNFLTGRRLIFI
+16 DGLRNFLTGRRLIFI

-47 GTVLTDFGRV
+47 GTVFTDFGKV

-75 RRLDQ
+75 RRLEQ
-80 IYGEEFSREL
+80 IYGGEFSREL

-165 RNDFIVNQFLLSVG
+165 RNDFIVNQFLMSVG

-185 DSEIYQLIELLEQK
+185 DSEIHQLIELLEQK
-199 RNIEFFKIDFQ
+199 RNVEFFKIDFQ

-223 QSYFEENSFIF
+223 QSYFEENSFVF

-257 VPENFLNDK
+257 VPENFVNDQ

-284 LMLDI
+284 LMLDV

-320 VNNSSDFATVDLGGD
+320 INNSSDFATVDLGGD

-376 EINEENPLTIDEME
+376 EINEENPLTLEEME
-390 VEFLNDLMDQE
+390 VEFLNELMDQE

-423 EEIALEMNLAIKETQ
+423 EEIALEMNLAIKETP

-508 DQLSQLSSSYLE
+508 DQLSQLSSSYLD
-520 ALNGDA
+520 ALNGEV

>member
-1 MQIAPFFLCKIELVM
+1 M
-16 DALRNFLTGRRLIFI
+16 DGLRNFLTGRRLIFI

-47 GTVLTDFGRV
+47 GTVFTDFGKV

-75 RRLDQ
+75 RRLEQ
-80 IYGEEFSREL
+80 IYGGEFSREL

-165 RNDFIVNQFLLSVG
+165 RNDFIVNQFLMSVG

-185 DSEIYQLIELLEQK
+185 DSEIHQLIELLEQK
-199 RNIEFFKIDFQ
+199 RNVEFFKIDFQ

-223 QSYFEENSFIF
+223 QSYFEENSFVF

-257 VPENFLNDK
+257 VPENFVNDQ

-284 LMLDI
+284 LMLDV

-320 VNNSSDFATVDLGGD
+320 INNSSDFATVDLGGD

-376 EINEENPLTIDEME
+376 EINEENPLTLEEME
-390 VEFLNDLMDQE
+390 VEFLNELMDQE

-423 EEIALEMNLAIKETQ
+423 EEIALEMNLAIKETP

-451 FNQFLMGLPENT
+451 FNQFLMGLPENA

-470 TETGF
+470 TENGF

-520 ALNGDA
+520 ALNGEV

>member
-1 MQIAPFFLCKIELVM
+1 M
-16 DALRNFLTGRRLIFI
+16 DGLRNFLTGRRLIFI

-47 GTVLTDFGRV
+47 GTVFTDFGKV

-75 RRLDQ
+75 RRLEQ
-80 IYGEEFSREL
+80 IYGGEFSREL
-90 LGDGVYQ
+90 LGDGAYQ
-97 GYVRQ
+97 DYVRQ

-165 RNDFIVNQFLLSVG
+165 RNDFIVNQFLMSVG

-185 DSEIYQLIELLEQK
+185 DSEIHQLIELLEQK
-199 RNIEFFKIDFQ
+199 RNVEFFKIDFQ

-223 QSYFEENSFIF
+223 QSYFEENSFVF

-257 VPENFLNDK
+257 VPENFVNDQ

-284 LMLDI
+284 LMLDV

-320 VNNSSDFATVDLGGD
+320 INNSSDFATVDLGGD

-376 EINEENPLTIDEME
+376 EINEENPLTLEEME
-390 VEFLNDLMDQE
+390 VEFLNELMDQE

-451 FNQFLMGLPENT
+451 FNQFLMGLPENP

-470 TETGF
+470 TESGF

-480 KTLIEPQQQEFSEVV
+480 KTLIEPKQQEFSEVV

-520 ALNGDA
+520 ALNGEI